1 MLRPSRIIIFLLTF
15 VLPFVVITVYMVRF
29 ATDRFDSEASLIIT
43 EETTT
48 AASIDLS
55 AIGLPAPPSVRD
67 PLVLAEFIRSS
78 EMLQY
83 LDKRLDLRGH
93 YSAPHID
100 WWNRLPP
107 GYSLEDFHDYASHF
121 LIVGFDT
128 DSQIIRLHVESF
140 NREYSQK
147 ILNSILARSQQFID
161 QLNDK
166 VTAGQTL
173 FLETKLIETEQR
185 LRQVRNELLL
195 FQSSNRIMS
204 TEQEA
209 LLVSSNI
216 GDLEKQLLAKAG
228 ELETRARV
236 LADSSPT
243 IQLLKR
249 EIETLKDQ
257 LDQEKDRL
265 SGGSSLAVNELD
277 AKFREIQFNV
287 GFMTDLYK
295 SNLAQL
301 EQARVT
307 AAQRLK
313 YLVIVTQPT
322 VADAS
327 LHPDRG
333 FIIGTAAMA
342 LFMIFFIVSL
352 IVAIIREHA

>member
-1 MLRPSRIIIFLLTF
+1 MLRPSRVIIFILTF
-15 VLPFVVITVYMVRF
+15 LLPFLAVTVYMVRY
-29 ATDRFDSEASLIIT
+29 ASDRFDSEAKLIIT

-48 AASIDLS
+48 AASVDLS

-67 PLVLAEFIRSS
+67 PLVLAEFIGSS
-78 EMLQY
+78 EMLRY

-93 YSAPHID
+93 YSMADID
-100 WWNRLPP
+100 WWNRLPK
-107 GYSLEDFHDYASHF
+107 GYPLEDFHDYISYF
-121 LIVGFDT
+121 LVVTFDT
-128 DSQIIRLHVESF
+128 DSQIITLHVESF

-147 ILNSILARSQQFID
+147 ILNAILERSQQFTD

-166 VTAGQTL
+166 VTAGQTQ
-173 FLETKLIETEQR
+173 FLETKLVETEQR
-185 LRQVRNELLL
+185 LRQVRNELLT
-195 FQSSNRIMS
+195 FQSQNRIMS

-209 LLVSSNI
+209 IMVSSNI
-216 GDLEKQLLAKAG
+216 GDLEKQLLAKEG
-228 ELETRARV
+228 EMETRARV
-236 LADSSPT
+236 LSDSSPT

-249 EIETLKDQ
+249 EIETLRDQ

-287 GFMTDLYK
+287 AFMTDLYK

-327 LHPDRG
+327 LYPDRG
-333 FIIGTAAMA
+333 FIIGTAAVA
-342 LFMIFFIVSL
+342 LFMFFFIVSL